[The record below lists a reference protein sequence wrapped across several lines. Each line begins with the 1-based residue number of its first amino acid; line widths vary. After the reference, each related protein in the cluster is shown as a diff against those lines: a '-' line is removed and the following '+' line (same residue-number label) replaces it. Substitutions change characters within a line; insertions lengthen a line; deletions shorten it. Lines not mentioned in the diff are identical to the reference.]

1 MSKEELPTK
10 NRRVL
15 RVEKEIREIVG
26 LHLVGGFHGEL
37 RAITTISRVAVTS
50 DLRSARINVSV
61 IGNDAEQDSAL
72 EILNKY
78 AFEVQREIAKDLPLR
93 YCPKVRF
100 FLDKSLEKVLKVEK
114 ILFEIS
120 QQNAKKSQASSGV
133 SSIASSVL
141 SSMPGAMSTSMPGAM
156 STSMPGAMSTSM
168 PASESNGVS
177 PQ

>member
-1 MSKEELPTK
+1 MSQEEIPTK

-26 LHLVGGFHGEL
+26 LHFIGGFHGEL
-37 RAITTISRVAVTS
+37 HAITTISRVSVTS

-61 IGNDAEQDSAL
+61 LGSEAEQNSAL

-78 AFEVQREIAKDLPLR
+78 SYEVQKEISKSLPLR
-93 YCPKVRF
+93 YCPKVKF

-120 QQNAKKSQASSGV
+120 QQQKSNSLQ
-133 SSIASSVL
+133 
-141 SSMPGAMSTSMPGAM
+141 
-156 STSMPGAMSTSM
+156 
-168 PASESNGVS
+168 
-177 PQ
+177 

>member
-1 MSKEELPTK
+1 MSQEEMPTK

-37 RAITTISRVAVTS
+37 HAITTVSRVSVTS

-61 IGNDAEQDSAL
+61 LGSEAEQESAL
-72 EILNKY
+72 EVLNKY
-78 AFEVQREIAKDLPLR
+78 SYEVQREIAKSLPLR
-93 YCPKVRF
+93 YCPKVKF

-120 QQNAKKSQASSGV
+120 QQQKSN
-133 SSIASSVL
+133 SV
-141 SSMPGAMSTSMPGAM
+141 
-156 STSMPGAMSTSM
+156 
-168 PASESNGVS
+168 
-177 PQ
+177 Q

>member
-1 MSKEELPTK
+1 MAKFDSEPEPKQELPTK

-15 RVEKEIREIVG
+15 RVEKELREIVG

-37 RAITTISRVAVTS
+37 NGLVTISRVSVTS

-61 IGNDAEQDSAL
+61 IGSEAEQEASL
-72 EILNKY
+72 EVLNKY
-78 AFEVQREIAKDLPLR
+78 GYEVQREIAKALPLR
-93 YCPKVRF
+93 YCPKVKF

-120 QQNAKKSQASSGV
+120 QQQKAQAKASSAQASSQASS
-133 SSIASSVL
+133 
-141 SSMPGAMSTSMPGAM
+141 
-156 STSMPGAMSTSM
+156 
-168 PASESNGVS
+168 

>member
-1 MSKEELPTK
+1 MTDEMPTK

-37 RAITTISRVAVTS
+37 HAITTISRVSVTS

-61 IGNDAEQDSAL
+61 LGSEAEQEAAL
-72 EILNKY
+72 EVLNKY
-78 AFEVQREIAKDLPLR
+78 AFEVQKQIAKALPIR
-93 YCPKVRF
+93 YCPKVKF

-120 QQNAKKSQASSGV
+120 QQNAKKPQDAS
-133 SSIASSVL
+133 AKL
-141 SSMPGAMSTSMPGAM
+141 STNDILSR
-156 STSMPGAMSTSM
+156 
-168 PASESNGVS
+168 
-177 PQ
+177 